1 MRLQGERIS
10 LGMPF
15 LLRTIDGILFFL
27 LRWAARYRFQV
38 IRDNLSK
45 AFNYSSQKDQIRAV
59 TLFYWFLAKIIR
71 QTIATPSKSL
81 LTKRIDINQLP
92 EIDGWLK
99 EGKSVIIDMGHIG
112 NWEWAGH
119 YLGHTYPGNVCALY
133 KKIKSVRLD
142 QWMHRRRQ
150 LGVEYLVEVS
160 RISDLVRLIRE
171 KPVLILMI
179 SDQNPGNDQGII
191 WSQFFGRDTAFVSGP
206 ETLALKYQLPVVYLN
221 VMPRGRNGYSMK
233 MEIIS
238 DGTTKMEGGKITD
251 TYAKLLEQNIREYR
265 EGWLWSHRRWK
276 RSRGQGAGSE
286 EQ

>member
-1 MRLQGERIS
+1 
-10 LGMPF
+10 MPF

-45 AFNYSSQKDQIRAV
+45 AFNYPSQKELKAAV
-59 TLFYWFLAKIIR
+59 GGYYWFLAKVLR

-81 LTKRIDINQLP
+81 LAKRIDITPLP
-92 EIDGWLK
+92 QIDSWLT

-119 YLGHTYPGNVCALY
+119 FIGHTYPGHVCALY
-133 KKIKSVRLD
+133 KRIKSDRVD
-142 QWMHRRRQ
+142 KWMHNRRKS
-150 LGVEYLVEVS
+150 GVEYLVEVGN
-160 RISDLVRLIRE
+160 ISGLVRLIRE

-191 WSQFFGRDTAFVSGP
+191 WSTFFGRETAFVSGP

-238 DGTTKMEGGKITD
+238 DGTTKMGGGRITD
-251 TYAKLLEQNIREYR
+251 MYAKLLEQNIRDYR

-276 RSRGQGAGSE
+276 RKRE
-286 EQ
+286 L